1 MSLLTK
7 LNLWGKAV
15 ALKRVSD
22 EEIITAMK
30 RFGSTKLAAEF
41 VGMSVRGFGTR
52 KAKIQMER
60 GIPLPAYCAPQES
73 KRNTYIP
80 DNRRVIEH
88 TVDNGHI
95 FIASD
100 CHYWPEESTI
110 AHKAFVKLITEFKPK
125 TIVLNG
131 DVFDGARISRHAT
144 LMGTN
149 PPTPKQEIEACQDRL
164 DEIANASKNAVKLFT
179 YGNHDIRLFNY
190 IAQNAPELSEFSD
203 LFSYFPGW
211 HTGWR
216 IDVNG
221 SVIIKHRYHNGIH
234 STWNNA
240 LKSGRSIIT
249 GHLHQLKI
257 TPFSDYDGRRWG
269 VDSGTLA
276 EPYSDQFTYTEM
288 NPVNW
293 CSGFAVLTFENGK
306 LLPPELCEVI
316 GGIAYFRGQRV

>member
-1 MSLLTK
+1 MQGEEQQK
-7 LNLWGKAV
+7 KKKEEAPAQENVKEAMN
-15 ALKRVSD
+15 ALK
-22 EEIITAMK
+22 E
-30 RFGSTKLAAEF
+30 
-41 VGMSVRGFGTR
+41 
-52 KAKIQMER
+52 
-60 GIPLPAYCAPQES
+60 
-73 KRNTYIP
+73 
-80 DNRRVIEH
+80 NRRVIEH
-88 TVDNGHI
+88 TVEKGHI

-100 CHYWPEESTI
+100 CHYWPEESTT
-110 AHKAFVKLITEFKPK
+110 AHKAFVSLLTEFKPK
-125 TIVLNG
+125 TIILNG
-131 DVFDGARISRHAT
+131 DVFDGARISRHAA

-149 PPTPKQEIEACQDRL
+149 PPTPKQEIGACQDRL
-164 DEIANASKNAVKLFT
+164 DEIAKASKNATKLWT
-179 YGNHDIRLFNY
+179 YGNHDVRLFNY

-203 LFSYFPGW
+203 LFAYFPGW

-240 LKSGRSIIT
+240 LKSGRSIVT
-249 GHLHQLKI
+249 GHLHQLKT

-269 VDSGTLA
+269 VDAGTLA

-293 CSGFAVLTFENGK
+293 CSGFCVLTFENGK

-316 GGIAYFRGQRV
+316 NGVAYFRGQRV